1 LVHAFLQTAFRVYA
15 FFTAGRPSS
24 SPFLRA
30 TEQTPVIHLIQEF
43 FMDIAY
49 VTIAAGLWGLMALL
63 VRGFQLLEKPPGG
76 RP

>member
-1 LVHAFLQTAFRVYA
+1 MVSCFYA
-15 FFTAGRPSS
+15 FFIAGHTSS

-30 TEQTPVIHLIQEF
+30 TDQTPVIRLIQEL

-49 VTIAAGLWGLMALL
+49 VTLAAGLWGLMALL
-63 VRGFQLLEKPPGG
+63 VCGIQWLEKPPGG